1 MAEQLRH
8 RRKNVLRLSLQRVV
22 AKLPVS
28 MGFDFSTLARIERGV
43 RKVSYPELREIAT
56 VLGTTVGELDAQ
68 VDFVLKVVKSAERP
82 HPIPVKRSKRKRK

>member
-1 MAEQLRH
+1 LE
-8 RRKNVLRLSLQRVV
+8 SVV
-22 AKLPVS
+22 AKLPVW

-68 VDFVLKVVKSAERP
+68 VDFVLRAVRTAERP
-82 HPIPVKRSKRKRK
+82 RPISAKRARRKIK